1 VATELE
7 TVTTLL
13 AQYLSAEAAIL
24 TGAQSYT
31 IGNRS
36 LTRAHLAEIIRERK
50 NLEIR
55 KQALDGEGG
64 IRPRRVVFRDN

>member
-1 VATELE
+1 MPTELE
-7 TVTTLL
+7 SVTTLL
-13 AQYLSAEAAIL
+13 AAYMAAEAAAL
-24 TGAQSYT
+24 LGQSYT

-55 KQALDGEGG
+55 KKALEGSG
-64 IRPRRVVFRDN
+64 IRTRPVVHRD